1 MSKALAINLRRLRKI
16 RNVTQLELARMAG
29 ISRNAYRSIE
39 TGISRPRTSTLHSIA
54 RTLKVSVFDLVI
66 EIPSIRNLRFRAQ
79 HTLTARER
87 AEREQ
92 IAVDVTR
99 WLNDFN
105 SIEEITNDRR
115 PYQFDGISFERE
127 YPVDTAARARSVLK
141 LDENDFI
148 NDICSLLE
156 DAGIKIRP
164 MSTSLKRF
172 FGLSVGIQD
181 GGPAIAVNTDSSIP
195 VERQIFATAL
205 EFGHLLLHPDS
216 YKSDQ
221 VEEDEQQEAEASM
234 FASYFLMPQSHFEK
248 EWSEGRG
255 IHWVDSV
262 LHIKRLFKVSYKTVL
277 NRIVEEGIVDSDI
290 CQEFVHSYNIRYN
303 KNLIFKEKPEA
314 YLTRS
319 EEPSLLDRAD
329 FVEDRLARLVINALY
344 DRLIS
349 FSRAAEILHIS
360 VREIRERVVEWG
372 MFNEDQ

>member
-1 MSKALAINLRRLRKI
+1 MNKALAINLRRLRKI
-16 RNVTQLELARMAG
+16 KSITQLELANMAG

-39 TGISRPRTSTLHSIA
+39 TGNSKPRTSTLHSIA

-66 EIPSIRNLRFRAQ
+66 EVPSIRNLRFRAQ
-79 HTLTARER
+79 HTLTTRER

-92 IAVDVTR
+92 IAVDVAR
-99 WLNDFN
+99 WLSDFN

-115 PYQFDGISFERE
+115 PYQFDGLSFEKE
-127 YPVDTAARARSVLK
+127 YPVDAAAQARSILK

-156 DAGIKIRP
+156 NAGIKIRP
-164 MSTSLKRF
+164 MSSSLKRF

-181 GGPAIAVNTDSSIP
+181 GGPAIVVNIDGSIP
-195 VERQIFATAL
+195 VERQIFTTAI

-216 YKSDQ
+216 YRSDQ
-221 VEEDEQQEAEASM
+221 VEEDEQQDAEASM
-234 FASYFLMPQSHFEK
+234 FASYFVMPQSHFEK

-255 IHWVDSV
+255 TNWVDSV

-277 NRIVEEGIVDSDI
+277 NRLIEEGIAEDDI
-290 CQEFVHSYNIRYN
+290 CQEFVHSYNIRHN

-360 VREIRERVVEWG
+360 VREIRERVVERG
-372 MFNEDQ
+372 MFNEEQ